1 MVTQHLDYD
10 LCHKP
15 QLHLMR
21 KLQHTQP
28 KGGSMIKAYHST
40 SKILIIGSGVVGA
53 ALADELTQRGAQSVT
68 VVEQGPLYETGG
80 SSSHAPGFVFQ
91 VNPSK
96 AMSELAQRTLNKL
109 DEINPGGDDAWVLKR
124 VGGVELAYT
133 DDQMREI
140 KRRHGFAQS
149 WGVES
154 NIIEAEGVKA
164 LWPGIDTTDLVGA
177 LHTPTD
183 AVVHSVRAVA
193 AQAERAIEHGA
204 VFHGHTQVVDLVVQD
219 GSVSGVKVVDALTGD
234 NERVI
239 EADMVVA
246 AGGIW
251 GPTIGKWLG
260 RNLPM
265 QPIEHGLGF
274 SHELPEF
281 KDAVNDEACNYPM
294 IRHQGAGLYFRQ
306 QGKGLV
312 VGAYEHRP
320 LEVRQDQLA
329 TPAQAQQSGRQP
341 SKHDLTYAEYAATWE
356 EIERIYPSAREPGLD
371 VDRSFNGLFSFTP
384 DGGPLL
390 GPSNAVQGV
399 WLAQAVWV
407 TASAGVAQVVADW
420 ITTGH
425 PGIDTAD
432 LDVARFDAQLL
443 SPEFAR
449 QKGLE
454 SYDEV
459 YDIRHPRAASTKLR
473 RLRTSPFY
481 FHQRLAGAHFVEAN
495 GWERPL
501 WLEDNR
507 RVLEEADLTFPKIPA
522 WDASEFSPVAV
533 AEAWATRNKVAMYD
547 MTSLTRY
554 RVLGPDA
561 SAVLERLTTN
571 KVSKAPGSVT
581 YSLMLDEKGGILS
594 DITVTRVSEEEY
606 LIGANNHRDLIHLQ
620 NNVRA
625 GEQVSIRDISAGTCC
640 IGLWGPHARDVLSKL
655 TEDDIS
661 HEGFG
666 YFKAKQLYVAAVPVL
681 ALRVSYVGELGWEL
695 YATADHGARLWEE
708 IQAAGNKYGLIVGG
722 RLAFN
727 ALRLEKGYRSYG
739 ADITREHRPDQA
751 GLGFAVS
758 KTKTDYLG
766 YEALSTAPMTQ
777 RRMVSL
783 TSDFQFGAPNPG
795 SPVRDT
801 AGQTIGYTASS
812 DFGYSVGKT
821 ITYAWVDP
829 EYTQADAHV
838 VIQHFD
844 RSVPAVV
851 ATDPLYDPNGDKIR
865 R

>member
-1 MVTQHLDYD
+1 METQTYSS
-10 LCHKP
+10 
-15 QLHLMR
+15 
-21 KLQHTQP
+21 
-28 KGGSMIKAYHST
+28 GSNIV
-40 SKILIIGSGVVGA
+40 IIGSGVVGA
-53 ALADELTQRGAQSVT
+53 ALADELTQRGAQNVT
-68 VVEQGPLYETGG
+68 VVDQGPLYETGG
-80 SSSHAPGFVFQ
+80 SSSHAPGLVFQ
-91 VNPSK
+91 INPSK
-96 AMSELAQRTLNKL
+96 AMAELAQRTLNKL
-109 DEINPGGDDAWVLKR
+109 DELNPGGDDDWVLKR
-124 VGGVELAYT
+124 VGGIELAYT
-133 DDQMREI
+133 DDQMREL

-149 WGVES
+149 WGIES
-154 NIIEAEGVKA
+154 ELIDAHRVNA
-164 LWPGIDTTDLVGA
+164 LWPAVDTQDLVGA

-183 AVVHSVRAVA
+183 AVVHSVRAVT

-204 VFHGHTQVVDLVVQD
+204 VFHGHTQVIDLVTQD
-219 GSVSGVKVVDALTGD
+219 DVVIGVKVIDALTGE

-239 EADMVVA
+239 DADIVVA

-260 RNLPM
+260 KNLPM
-265 QPIEHGLGF
+265 QPIEHGFGF
-274 SHELPEF
+274 SQELAEF
-281 KDAVNDEACNYPM
+281 QDAVNDEACNFPM

-306 QGKGLV
+306 QGKTLAI
-312 VGAYEHRP
+312 GAYEHRP
-320 LEVRQDQLA
+320 LEVKQHEIA
-329 TPAQAQQSGRQP
+329 SPAAAHESGRQP
-341 SKHDLTYAEYAATWE
+341 SIHEFTYEEFGPTWE
-356 EIERIYPSAREPGLD
+356 EIQRVYPSVREAGLD
-371 VDRSFNGLFSFTP
+371 QERAFNGLFSFTP

-390 GPSNAVQGV
+390 GPSNAIKGV
-399 WLAQAVWV
+399 WIAQAVWV

-420 ITTGH
+420 MTTGH

-443 SPEFAR
+443 SPEFGK

-481 FHQRLAGAHFVEAN
+481 FHQKLAGAHFVEAN

-507 RVLEEADLTFPKIPA
+507 RVLEEADLAFPKIPA
-522 WDASEFSPVAV
+522 WDTSEFSPIAV
-533 AEAWATRNKVAMYD
+533 AEAWATRNRVAMYD

-554 RVLGPDA
+554 RVEGPDA
-561 SAVLERLTTN
+561 SALLERLTAN
-571 KVSKAPGSVT
+571 KVAKAPGSVT
-581 YSLMLDEKGGILS
+581 YALMLDETGGILS
-594 DITVTRVSEEEY
+594 DITVTRVSDEEY
-606 LIGANNHRDLIHLQ
+606 LLGANNHRDLIHLQ
-620 NNVRA
+620 NHVRDD
-625 GEQVSIRDISAGTCC
+625 EHVSVTDISAGTCC
-640 IGLWGPHARDVLSKL
+640 IGLWGPHARDVLSQL
-655 TEDDIS
+655 SDDDIS

-695 YATADHGARLWEE
+695 YTTADHGVRLWEE
-708 IQAAGNKYGLIVGG
+708 LTVAGQHYGLVIGG

-727 ALRLEKGYRSYG
+727 ALRLEKGYRAYG

-758 KTKTDYLG
+758 KTKTDFLG
-766 YEALSTAPMTQ
+766 YEGLSTPPMTT

-795 SPVRDT
+795 SPVRNT
-801 AGQTIGYTASS
+801 AGQTIGYTASA
-812 DFGYSVGKT
+812 DFGYTIGKT
-821 ITYAWVDP
+821 ITYAWLDPDYALVD
-829 EYTQADAHV
+829 TDV

-851 ATDPLYDPNGDKIR
+851 AKDPLYDPAGEKIR